1 MLNKKIFKKLRKIF
15 GDENVLSEYK
25 DRVFYQYDASLDEG
39 LPDAVVFPTNV
50 NQIIELVHLCRE
62 FKIPLIPRGSGTNL
76 SGGTVAI
83 WGGIIIQFSK
93 MNSILEI
100 DLDNHCAVVEAGV
113 YNLDLQNALAL
124 HGFYFAPDPASMR
137 VSTIAGN
144 IAENAG
150 GPHCLK
156 YGVTINHILGLE
168 IVTPDG
174 ELIQMGG
181 KTHTCPG
188 YDLMSL
194 IIGSEGTLGIVTKAI
209 VKILPLAEGVKT
221 MLAIFSSMEQAAQT
235 VTHIIAQGIIP
246 ATLEM
251 MDRPIIETVEA
262 MHHLGYPADAEA
274 VLLLELDGPI
284 AGMDDQAEEIM
295 DICRQN
301 GAYKIEVAETS
312 QQRDSLW
319 QGRRL
324 SFGSLT
330 MLEHSIMIADGT
342 VPRSKVPAVLNKV
355 MEICRKYNL
364 RVGNVFHAGDGN
376 LHPFI
381 VFDDR
386 DEGERAKV
394 IQASEEIL
402 EECIRAGGTISGEHG
417 IGLEKKSSMK
427 ALFTEAELRAMKQ
440 MKQVFDPDELMN
452 PNKIFPVTERDSI

>member
-1 MLNKKIFKKLRKIF
+1 MLNKKVFKKLRKIF
-15 GDENVLSEYK
+15 GAENVLSRFK
-25 DRVFYQYDASLDEG
+25 DLVFYQYDASLDKG
-39 LPDAVVFPTNV
+39 MPDAVVFPTKTS
-50 NQIIELVHLCRE
+50 QIIELVHLCHE
-62 FKIPLIPRGSGTNL
+62 HKIPLIPRGSGTNL

-93 MNSILEI
+93 MNKILEI
-100 DLDNHCAVVEAGV
+100 DTENHCAVVEPGV
-113 YNLDLQNALAL
+113 YNLDLQNELAPY
-124 HGFYFAPDPASMR
+124 GFYFAPDPASMC
-137 VSTIAGN
+137 VSTIGGN

-156 YGVTINHILGLE
+156 YGVTFNHILGME
-168 IVTPDG
+168 IITPNG
-174 ELIQMGG
+174 QLIQLGG
-181 KTHTCPG
+181 KAHYHPG

-209 VKILPLAEGVKT
+209 VKILPVPESVKT
-221 MLAIFSSMEQAAQT
+221 MLAIFNCMEQAAKA
-235 VTHIIAQGIIP
+235 VTHIISKGIIP

-251 MDRPIIETVEA
+251 MDKPIIQTVEST
-262 MHHLGYPADAEA
+262 HHLGYPADAEA
-274 VLLLELDGPI
+274 ILLLELDGPI

-295 DICRQN
+295 EVCRHS
-301 GAYKIEVAETS
+301 GAHKIEVAKTS

-330 MLEHSIMIADGT
+330 MLEPSIMIADGT

-355 MEICRKYNL
+355 MDICRKYSL

-386 DEGERAKV
+386 NANEKAKV
-394 IQASEEIL
+394 IKASEEIL
-402 EECIRAGGTISGEHG
+402 EECIRVGGTISGEHG

-427 ALFTEAELRAMKQ
+427 VIFNENELRAMKQ
-440 MKQVFDPDELMN
+440 MKQVFDPEELLN
-452 PNKIFPVTERDSI
+452 PNKIFPVTEVDSI